1 MFVDVSAR
9 TLFVAFCSAGLLAIG
24 VWHLLA
30 GPTTDRLFAQAAN
43 VRRVGAALLLLA
55 IPCVVWRGWYF
66 WTLAALL
73 GAHGAFRLF
82 AAELNIR
89 MQKGAYPRWVHG
101 WIMSVAGVATWWI
114 YVKYGRFA
122 P

>member
-1 MFVDVSAR
+1 MSPAVPAR
-9 TLFVAFCSAGLLAIG
+9 TLFAALFSAALLAVG
-24 VWHLLA
+24 VWHLVA
-30 GPTTDRLFAQAAN
+30 GPTTDRLFASATN

-55 IPCVVWRGWYF
+55 LPCLLFRGWYF

-73 GAHGAFRLF
+73 GFHGGFRLF

-101 WIMSVAGVATWWI
+101 CIMSAAGVAMWWI
-114 YVKYGRFA
+114 YVKYGSSV
-122 P
+122 

>member
-1 MFVDVSAR
+1 MPHDISAR
-9 TLFVAFCSAGLLAIG
+9 TLFVAFCSAGLLAVG

-30 GPTTDRLFAQAAN
+30 GPATERLFASAAN

-55 IPCVVWRGWYF
+55 LPCLLFRGWYF

-73 GAHGAFRLF
+73 GFHGGFRLF

-89 MQKGAYPRWVHG
+89 LQKGAYPR
-101 WIMSVAGVATWWI
+101 
-114 YVKYGRFA
+114 
-122 P
+122 